1 MAFVVRTAAEI
12 RDTALTNLRARYLA
26 AGSDLDIQEGSD
38 VYNEF
43 DALALE
49 FESLELA
56 AETAAERVL
65 VRSTF
70 GADLDLFAEDLGT
83 RRLGA
88 TSARRYVTVTGAN
101 STTYTL
107 SGTATLNAS
116 SGVRFLPI
124 DTNGAALTSVTTNGS
139 GLAVVLTEAQTDG
152 TDGNLEADTVLT
164 WSSAPSGM
172 GATGTI
178 VDDADVS
185 PAPSPSYERE
195 GEDAESDADLQ
206 TRILEI
212 LRERPASGNRADW
225 RAKAL
230 EISGVGAAYVYPLL
244 APPASYPGSGTAH
257 TPGCVTVVLLGP
269 AQGDSTNPTRR
280 IGSTYG
286 AELPAHKGYFE
297 GTHDANQNPLTGT
310 AATFAQWRPV
320 GMEEADYSVETV
332 KEESV
337 DVTATL
343 VLDASAAWAWTGAA
357 LTLVSSTT
365 SSVVVSGDHTT
376 KAGSDVLVFIGTS
389 SPNGTRGGW
398 TKATLGSS
406 PAVGGGNTTFTLT
419 TTLAAAPD
427 TSKGVYPAPSNW
439 EALRLAAF
447 AHFDALGPGDVDT
460 ATHPRSA
467 RFPPESWGA
476 RAKLYRLRLAMDLM
490 GVRGVLTATIPTP
503 SGDVTP
509 PQKTLVILDEFL
521 VTQ

>member
-70 GADLDLFAEDLGT
+70 GADLALFAEDLGT
-83 RRLGA
+83 RPLEA

-139 GLAVVLTEAQTDG
+139 GSAVVLTEAQTDG

-164 WSSAPSGM
+164 WSSTPSGM

-178 VDDADVS
+178 IDDADVS

-195 GEDAESDADLQ
+195 GEDAESDEDLQ

-225 RAKAL
+225 RARAL
-230 EISGVGAAYVYPLL
+230 EISGVAQAYVYPLV
-244 APPASYPGSGTAH
+244 APPASYPGAGTPH

-269 AQGDSTNPTRR
+269 AQGDSTNETRV
-280 IGSTYG
+280 IGGTPG
-286 AELPAHKGYFE
+286 GGVALPAHKGYFE
-297 GTHDANQNPLTGT
+297 GTHDANQNPRTGT
-310 AATFAQWRPV
+310 AEAFAQWRPV
-320 GMEEADYSVETV
+320 GMEEADYSVEAVTTQ
-332 KEESV
+332 SQ
-337 DVTATL
+337 DVTAQLT
-343 VLDASAAWAWTGAA
+343 LDASASWGWVGSAMTIA
-357 LTLVSSTT
+357 SSTT
-365 SSVVVSGDHTT
+365 TTITIAGDQTA
-376 KAGSDVLVFIGTS
+376 KNGADALVFIGTA
-389 SPNGTRGGW
+389 NTRGGW
-398 TKATLGSS
+398 TKINLGTG
-406 PAVGGGNTTFTLT
+406 VFGGVNTVFTFTA
-419 TTLAAAPD
+419 LAAAPD
-427 TSKGVYPAPSNW
+427 TSKGCYPAPSNW

-447 AHFDALGPGDVDT
+447 AHFDALGPGDVGTDT
-460 ATHPRSA
+460 YPRSA

-490 GVRGVLTATIPTP
+490 GVRGTLTAELAHPLADVSPALKTI
-503 SGDVTP
+503 VT
-509 PQKTLVILDEFL
+509 LDEFL
-521 VTQ
+521 ATQ

>member
-26 AGSDLDIQEGSD
+26 AGSDIDIQEGSD

-70 GADLDLFAEDLGT
+70 GTDLDLFAEDLGT
-83 RRLGA
+83 RRLEA

-107 SGTATLNAS
+107 SGTATLNAA

-124 DTNGAALTSVTTNGS
+124 DTNGAALTGVTTNGS
-139 GLAVVLTEAQTDG
+139 GSAVVLTEAQTDG
-152 TDGNLEADTVLT
+152 TVGNLEAGTVLT

-178 VDDADVS
+178 IDDADVS

-195 GEDAESDADLQ
+195 GEDAESDEDLQ
-206 TRILEI
+206 TRLLEI

-225 RAKAL
+225 RARGL
-230 EISGVGAAYVYPLL
+230 EISGVDAVFVYPLI
-244 APPASYPGSGTAH
+244 APPVAYPGAGTPH

-269 AQGDSTNPTRR
+269 AQGDSTNETRV
-280 IGSTYG
+280 IGGTPG
-286 AELPAHKGYFE
+286 EDLPAHKGYFE
-297 GTHDANQNPLTGT
+297 GTHDANQNPRTGT
-310 AATFAQWRPV
+310 AEAFAQWRPV
-320 GMEEADYSVETV
+320 GMEEADYSVEAVTTQSQDV
-332 KEESV
+332 SV
-337 DVTATL
+337 QL
-343 VLDASAAWAWTGAA
+343 VLDASASWGWTGSAMTIA
-357 LTLVSSTT
+357 SSTT
-365 SSVVVSGDHTT
+365 TTIVIAGDQTA
-376 KAGSDVLVFIGTS
+376 KNGADALVFIGTAH
-389 SPNGTRGGW
+389 TRGGW
-398 TKATLGSS
+398 TKVNLGTGVYAT
-406 PAVGGGNTTFTLT
+406 GNTTFTFT
-419 TTLAAAPD
+419 ALAAAPD
-427 TSKGVYPAPSNW
+427 TSKGCYPAPSNW

-447 AHFDALGPGDVDT
+447 AHFDALGPGDVGTDT
-460 ATHPRSA
+460 YPRSA

-476 RAKLYRLRLAMDLM
+476 RARLYRLRLAMDLM
-490 GVRGVLTATIPTP
+490 GVRGTLTAELTNPLA
-503 SGDVTP
+503 DVTP
-509 PQKTLVILDEFL
+509 AQKTLVTLDEFL